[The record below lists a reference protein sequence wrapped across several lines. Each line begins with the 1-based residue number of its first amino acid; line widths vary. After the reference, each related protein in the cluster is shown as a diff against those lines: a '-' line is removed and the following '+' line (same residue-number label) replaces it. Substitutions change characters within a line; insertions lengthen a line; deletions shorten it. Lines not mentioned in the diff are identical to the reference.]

1 MKDSQWNKYNNGKH
15 IHLEIESNKKLIA
28 EIKCIIKPNQ
38 TNDRLRNKKNLEQ
51 LCQKTKF
58 AT

>member
-1 MKDSQWNKYNNGKH
+1 MKDSQSNKYHNAKH
-15 IHLEIESNKKLIA
+15 IYFEIESNKKLIA

-51 LCQKTKF
+51 LCQKAKF